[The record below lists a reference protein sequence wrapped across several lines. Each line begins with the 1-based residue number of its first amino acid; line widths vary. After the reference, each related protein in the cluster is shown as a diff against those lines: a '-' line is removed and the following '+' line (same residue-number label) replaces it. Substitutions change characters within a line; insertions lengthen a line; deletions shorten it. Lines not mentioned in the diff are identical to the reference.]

1 MNSRN
6 KLDTDKRESN
16 NVTPAQKKNSL
27 TSHKDSKFNLNDVTT
42 VQMGTSGEED
52 NKNKNK
58 TKNYDLY
65 NVRLKKPCNNNKA
78 SESNNVTTAKTE
90 NNPDKTEEME

>member
-16 NVTPAQKKNSL
+16 NVTPAQKKKLPDN
-27 TSHKDSKFNLNDVTT
+27 DAKFNLNYVTT
-42 VQMGTSGEED
+42 V
-52 NKNKNK
+52 
-58 TKNYDLY
+58 
-65 NVRLKKPCNNNKA
+65 PCNNNKA

>member
-16 NVTPAQKKNSL
+16 NVTPAQKKKL
-27 TSHKDSKFNLNDVTT
+27 LDKDAKFNLNDVTT

-78 SESNNVTTAKTE
+78 SESNNVTIAKTE